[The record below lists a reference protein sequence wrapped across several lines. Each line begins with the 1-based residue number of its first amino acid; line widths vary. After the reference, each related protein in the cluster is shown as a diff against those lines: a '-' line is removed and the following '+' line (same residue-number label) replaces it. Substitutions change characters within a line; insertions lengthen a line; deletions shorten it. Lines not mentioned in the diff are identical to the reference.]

1 MLPNNRAIGGD
12 ETDGKEAASALDSAL
27 RRDHCGE

>member
-1 MLPNNRAIGGD
+1 LEVD
-12 ETDGKEAASALDSAL
+12 ETDGKEAASALASAL